1 MQVFDLYFSRRPSLS
16 ALQHERVFFFVW
28 KYLARLS
35 NARWREVRKECSL
48 TISAKLPAN
57 FSPDLSQI
65 FLQAEKRPSCGANNE
80 GLLVSW

>member
-1 MQVFDLYFSRRPSLS
+1 MQVFDLYFSRRPLLS
-16 ALQHERVFFFVW
+16 ALQHERYYFVW

-48 TISAKLPAN
+48 TFSARPLAN
-57 FSPDLSQI
+57 LSPDLSQI

>member
-16 ALQHERVFFFVW
+16 ALQHERYYFLR

-48 TISAKLPAN
+48 TFSARLLAN
-57 FSPDLSQI
+57 LSPDLSQI